1 MQAMIF
7 AAGLGTRL
15 YPITHDK
22 PKALAPFMGTTL
34 LHYNLKFLSQQGVSH
49 FVINT
54 HHFQE
59 KIESYLAK
67 NDFFGLNISLSKE
80 KILMDTAGG
89 LANAAH
95 LFHADDEPILLFNT
109 DVITNLNVARMAA
122 YHISSR
128 NEVTLAVRN
137 RKSSRQLIFDECFR
151 MNGWVNHNTQSKK
164 MSQRTT
170 ESSQAFAFSGIH
182 LINSGLIRKI
192 EQNRIY
198 SLITFYLENMDE
210 NKIHAYIHDEDY
222 WFDCGKPE
230 DLEKA
235 ENFILAAS
243 E

>member
-164 MSQRTT
+164 NESENYRIIAGICLQWYSPDKFRADQENRTK
-170 ESSQAFAFSGIH
+170 QDLFFDH
-182 LINSGLIRKI
+182 LL
-192 EQNRIY
+192 
-198 SLITFYLENMDE
+198 
-210 NKIHAYIHDEDY
+210 
-222 WFDCGKPE
+222 P
-230 DLEKA
+230 
-235 ENFILAAS
+235 
-243 E
+243 